1 MKHLPSILLFLLC
14 HVVHGEDVKV
24 QYRLL
29 GLFQPDRVDDLRR
42 QASTLPAESQN
53 AKSQAIE
60 VKLVDVNYDTT
71 MVTFSYDS
79 ATTFKKQPPEKIRE
93 RIDQLLR
100 QASRGAFS
108 IAEPSTLKPDQ
119 LKQERI
125 AVAGHDCKGCDFGLY
140 RAVASIDGVERVIA
154 SFKQGHVTAWIDPR
168 KTNRAGLLAALK
180 KKEVDVVDADAAEKT
195 EGKK

>member
-14 HVVHGEDVKV
+14 NVVHAEEVKV

-42 QASTLPAESQN
+42 QASTLPAESPN
-53 AKSQAIE
+53 AKGQPVE

-71 MVTFSYDS
+71 TVTFSYDG

-119 LKQERI
+119 LRQERI

-154 SFKQGHVTAWIDPR
+154 SFKEGHVTAWIDPA
-168 KTNRAGLLAALK
+168 KTDRVALLAALK
-180 KKEVDVVDADAAEKT
+180 KKEVDVVEADAEKT
-195 EGKK
+195 EAKK